1 MSSPES
7 RSLGKVGSSADA
19 YLAVV
24 GKKQGPL
31 KGECE
36 TPGHE
41 DEIGVIAWR
50 WGVTAPTAA
59 GSTQA
64 TGRRVYDPLHVD
76 KFVDAASTKLI
87 NALASNEELRSV
99 TLNMRKAGAEEED
112 FLTITLERARV
123 VGSEI
128 RSSPSGGLYETVT
141 FAYQKIE
148 IDYHP
153 QQHTG
158 QRGAATSF
166 SDELQVKA

>member
-1 MSSPES
+1 M
-7 RSLGKVGSSADA
+7 RRDVRQRALQAVALLDA

-41 DEIGVIAWR
+41 DEIGVIAWQ

-64 TGRRVYDPLHVD
+64 TGRRVYDVLQVD
-76 KFVDAASTKLI
+76 KYIDSSSTKLI
-87 NALASNEELRSV
+87 NALAFNEELRSV
-99 TLNMRKAGAEEED
+99 TLNLRKAGADEED
-112 FLTITLERARV
+112 FFTITLERGRV
-123 VGSEI
+123 VRNEMH
-128 RSSPSGGLYETVT
+128 SSLSGGLYETVS
-141 FAYQKIE
+141 FAYQKIQ

-153 QQHTG
+153 QQKTG
-158 QRGAATSF
+158 QRGAANSF
-166 SDELQVKA
+166 SDEIEESD